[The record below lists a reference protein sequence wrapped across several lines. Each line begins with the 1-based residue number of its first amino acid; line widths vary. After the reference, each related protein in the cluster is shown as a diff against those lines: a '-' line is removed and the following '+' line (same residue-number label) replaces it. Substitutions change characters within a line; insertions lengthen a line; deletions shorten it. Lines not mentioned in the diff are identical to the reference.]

1 MKWIVLAVA
10 LLAPSVARAQLP
22 IPGFQKT
29 RQDRQREAA
38 GKWSP
43 VAIDL
48 RFAGAEPL
56 RETKVVRVRVWAAR
70 DYRQGTR
77 EWASKLRRTFDKVNG
92 LTARWPNVRFELVE
106 TRPWDR
112 DTTEGG
118 LEALGVALQKQDP
131 GDDVDLVLGLVAAMP
146 VVPTQI
152 HNLGLASTPGKH
164 IVIRSLHD
172 VVEYQVAQEAFDEL
186 QPGERERVV
195 AARKSHKEQVIF
207 LHEWGHTLGLGH
219 TGHEWAIMNPTYS
232 EQMARFGDEDGH
244 AIEAALKRPA
254 RPRELV
260 GGSQIG
266 GDDAKLLN
274 QAIEAAR
281 AGQLDRAWELAS
293 SVEKRLP
300 REPEVRVLMCQ
311 LAAARPPDASRGA
324 LVESACRQALEVAPR
339 EVRAVL
345 ALAEAWPPG
354 DDKGLAQA
362 VRADELLG
370 EQKDAPPEVW
380 NMLARLYTQQNLP
393 SLAEQAAQHGD
404 AATRERVH
412 TWAARTRRRY
422 VFPATLTP
430 AHERAWVRAMDQ
442 AREHPAMTPSLS
454 RSSTGEA
461 ADAALFVALVRCE
474 VDGRTG
480 RASAKAACDTVLKAN
495 ADASRAHLGLG
506 LLGLKSPDVKAA
518 IAELRRVIELDPD
531 EETAWQAL
539 AWLYKTKH
547 RAADAAALEKEHEAV
562 RAATTRA
569 R

>member
-1 MKWIVLAVA
+1 MKWIVLALA
-10 LLAPSVARAQLP
+10 LLAPSVAQAQLP

-48 RFAGAEPL
+48 HFSGAEPL
-56 RETKVVRVRVWAAR
+56 RETRVVRVRVWAAR

-77 EWASKLRRTFDKVNG
+77 EWSSKLRRNLDKVNG
-92 LTARWPNVRFELVE
+92 LVARWPNVRFEVVDLRSWE
-106 TRPWDR
+106 R
-112 DTTEGG
+112 DSTDGG
-118 LEALGVALQKQDP
+118 LEGLLVALEHEDP

-152 HNLGLASTPGKH
+152 HNLGMARQGGRH
-164 IVIRSLHD
+164 AVIRSLHD
-172 VVEYQVAQEAFDEL
+172 LVEYQAAQDVFDEL

-195 AARKSHKEQVIF
+195 AARKTHKEQVIF

-219 TGHEWAIMNPTYS
+219 TQHAWAIMNPEYS

-254 RPRELV
+254 RPREV
-260 GGSQIG
+260 AGSSRIS

-274 QAIEAAR
+274 QALDAAR

-300 REPEVRVLMCQ
+300 REPEVRVMMCQ
-311 LAAARPPDASRGA
+311 LAASRPQDASRGA
-324 LVESACRQALEVAPR
+324 LVESACRQALAVVPR
-339 EVRAVL
+339 DVRAVL

-354 DDKGLAQA
+354 DDRGLTQA

-380 NMLARLYTQQNLP
+380 NMMARLYTQQDLP
-393 SLAEQAAQHGD
+393 SLAEKAAQHGD
-404 AATRERVH
+404 AATRERVQ
-412 TWAARTRRRY
+412 TWAARARRRY
-422 VFPATLTP
+422 VFPTAMTP
-430 AHERAWVRAMDQ
+430 AHERAWMHAVDQ
-442 AREHPAMTPSLS
+442 ARQHPAMTPSLS
-454 RSSTGEA
+454 KSIFCDA
-461 ADAALFVALVRCE
+461 ADAQLFVALVRCE

-480 RASAKAACDTVLKAN
+480 RASAKAACDSVLKVN

-518 IAELRRVIELDPD
+518 IAELRRAIELDPD
-531 EETAWQAL
+531 EENAWQAL
-539 AWLYKTKH
+539 AWLYQTKH
-547 RAADAAALEKEHEAV
+547 RAADAAALQKEHD
-562 RAATTRA
+562 AARTRA